1 MTMPEHREAS
11 QLKADLRRV
20 VRERLRRMS
29 PEHRQKKS
37 SMATRN
43 LIATPTFREAAVV
56 MMYLSMEYE
65 VDTRQ
70 IIHAAWEQSKA
81 VAVPK
86 MRWAESIM
94 LPVRLNS
101 LDDRFSEEISG
112 LRNPVSEDQVP
123 VDKIDLVV
131 VPLLAM
137 DDQGNRLGQGG
148 GHYDR
153 FFARAGLTA
162 VRCGLAFHEQR
173 VDCVPTVET
182 DQPLH
187 VMVTDTETRYVG
199 SSR

>member
-1 MTMPEHREAS
+1 MPEHREAS
-11 QLKADLRRV
+11 RLKADLRRV
-20 VRERLRRMS
+20 VRKRLRRMS

-43 LIATPTFREAAVV
+43 LIATPIFREAAVV

-70 IIHAAWEQSKA
+70 IIQAAWEQNKA

-86 MRWAESIM
+86 MRWAESMM
-94 LPVRLNS
+94 LAVRLNS
-101 LDDRFSEEISG
+101 LGDRFSEEVSG

-173 VDCVPTVET
+173 VDRVPTVET

-187 VMVTDTETRYVG
+187 MMVTDTETRYVG

>member
-11 QLKADLRRV
+11 RLKADLRRV
-20 VRERLRRMS
+20 VRKRLRRMS

-70 IIHAAWEQSKA
+70 IIQAAWEQNKA

-86 MRWAESIM
+86 MRWAERIM

-101 LDDRFSEEISG
+101 LGDRFSEEVSG

-173 VDCVPTVET
+173 VDRVPTVET

-187 VMVTDTETRYVG
+187 MMVTDTETRYVG

>member
-1 MTMPEHREAS
+1 MTMPEHSEAS
-11 QLKADLRRV
+11 RLKADLRRV
-20 VRERLRRMS
+20 VRKRLRRMS

-43 LIATPTFREAAVV
+43 LIATPIFREAAVV

-70 IIHAAWEQSKA
+70 IIQAAWKQNKA

-101 LDDRFSEEISG
+101 LGDRFSEEVSG

-173 VDCVPTVET
+173 VDRVPTVET

-187 VMVTDTETRYVG
+187 MMVTDTETRYVG

>member
-11 QLKADLRRV
+11 RLKADLRRV
-20 VRERLRRMS
+20 VRKRLRRMS

-43 LIATPTFREAAVV
+43 LIATPIFREAAVV

-70 IIHAAWEQSKA
+70 IIQAAWEQNKA

-86 MRWAESIM
+86 MRWAERIM

-101 LDDRFSEEISG
+101 LGDRFSEEVSG

-173 VDCVPTVET
+173 VDRVPTVET

-187 VMVTDTETRYVG
+187 MMVTDTETRYVG

>member
-11 QLKADLRRV
+11 RLKADLRRV
-20 VRERLRRMS
+20 VRKRLRRMS

-43 LIATPTFREAAVV
+43 LIATPIFREAAVV

-70 IIHAAWEQSKA
+70 IIQAAWEQNKA

-86 MRWAESIM
+86 MRWAESMM
-94 LPVRLNS
+94 LAVRLNS
-101 LDDRFSEEISG
+101 LGDRFSEEVSG

-123 VDKIDLVV
+123 VDRINLVV
-131 VPLLAM
+131 APLLAM

-148 GHYDR
+148 GHFDR
-153 FFARAGLTA
+153 FFARAGLSA
-162 VRCGLAFHEQR
+162 VRCGLAFQEQR
-173 VDCVPTVET
+173 IDRVPTVET
-182 DQPLH
+182 DQPLGM
-187 VMVTDTETRYVG
+187 MVTDTEIRYLS